1 VVSGGVGVFLEA
13 KLEVAEALL
22 SALTIVVGRQERL
35 FALGEQQRLFLSG
48 IVQLAQ
54 LLRQREEAINVGV
67 GDVEAVQG
75 VVGLASAAA
84 GT

>member
-1 VVSGGVGVFLEA
+1 VVRGGVRVFLEP
-13 KLEVAEALL
+13 KLEVAKALL

-54 LLRQREEAINVGV
+54 LLRQREEAINVGL

-84 GT
+84 GS